1 MSLNLQTSSFQGR
14 SLIEASAGT
23 GKTWTLTALYA
34 RLLLEQQLNVS
45 QILVVTYTTA
55 ATAELRERI
64 RARLAE
70 LLGVYEGTPSND
82 SFLTEL
88 HQRHPGDEAKR
99 RLLLA
104 VHGFDEAAIFTIHG
118 FCQRALQ
125 DATFEAG
132 GDFDSE
138 LTQDDREVL
147 DALLSDA
154 WRHELAQAD
163 PAWAC
168 YLVKQKITPA
178 WLRQRLRQHLGK
190 PYLRIEPRLTVSRQQ
205 LSAAGAQ
212 WAPAAQLWHSG
223 GPALIEQLL
232 GHGGLSQSTHKLA
245 KFAQWA
251 AELDSYFA
259 DPAALFEAPE
269 ALTKLSTASL
279 EKATKKG
286 QVAPSSAISNA
297 FDALLAAL
305 ELALPEGAEGLIALQ
320 VRLLDQLNIELPARK
335 AAQRLLAFDDLL
347 NRLNEALHGPVGA
360 DLAATLRSRYPLA
373 LIDEFQDTDP
383 VQYQIFDLIY
393 PLPVATVAG
402 VASGSLAR
410 QASSEDRDSTSSTAR
425 SERETNAASESRSS
439 PGDLCFVGDPKQ
451 AIYGFRGAD
460 LNTYKQARAAAE
472 RSYDLPFNYRS
483 TPELIAAL
491 NLLFARPQ
499 PFAEDGL
506 SYPQVS
512 AGKKPRAQLVLP
524 SLQEADEAPLS
535 LLWLGDEPLSKGRA
549 DQLAAVD
556 CAQRIATLLAA
567 SAQGEAYFEDKQPQ
581 ESVQSVASPLRAE
594 TNSSGANL
602 DSFAGPQAE
611 GQDDFHQ
618 DRSDE
623 RDSTCSTASSA
634 REPDAAIEGRSSF
647 KRTPLKGGDIAVL
660 VASHREAASIAN
672 ELATRGVPSVRRGRD
687 SVWTCEEAGE
697 LAAVLAAYCEPSR
710 EGVLRYALATRL
722 LGHDGAYL
730 ARCLDDVAVWDAE
743 RDKADDYHQLWQ
755 QHGFM
760 RAFRLWLDKES
771 VAETLLASL
780 DGERRLTNLLHLAE
794 LLQTESL
801 QRPGLAALLSWL
813 NAQRVS
819 EGAGEDA
826 VLRLESDAERVQI
839 VTIHTSKGLEYPLVF
854 CPFLW
859 NGKLLGKFTDSA
871 RCHAEDGQPLLDLG
885 SEQLPARLQI
895 ARREQF
901 AEKLRLTYVALTR
914 ARDRLWLHW
923 GPVAVPKTVKSSG
936 LLPDEGLHS
945 SALAW
950 LLHGRELPGVDALSE
965 LGGYLNERSG
975 VALAAEVDQLV
986 AVSEGRI
993 SRQPLLLREA
1003 SAGGEQRAQPPAMLQ
1018 KFQRSLYSRW
1028 RVGSFSG
1035 LAAGM
1040 HMETA
1045 DRDGMQLPDANEPGS
1060 GFYGFPR
1067 GARAGTCLHAILED
1081 WARGKGALSSLVAP
1095 GLTSHGIDAALWG
1108 EIALRQLQIVLDT
1121 DLDGTGLSLAA
1132 LTPTRR
1138 LPELGFTFPVG
1149 ELQVQRLR
1157 AILSDPAYGLAE
1169 PLREAASRLEFDNL
1183 KGYLKGFIDLTFEH
1197 AGRWYILD
1205 YKSNW
1210 LGPDATYYGGERLV
1224 QALAGEHY
1232 YLQYLIYLVA
1242 LRRFLRQ
1249 RLSDFSDVQLGGAFY
1264 LFLRGMPEAGVY
1276 FARPSDA
1283 LLDALD
1289 QLFAEGVE

>member
-1 MSLNLQTSSFQGR
+1 MSLNLQTSSFRGR

-23 GKTWTLTALYA
+23 GKTFTLTALYA

-64 RARLAE
+64 RAKLAE
-70 LLGVYEGTPSND
+70 LLAVYEGTPSSD

-88 HQRHPGDEAKR
+88 QQRHPGAEAKR

-190 PYLRIEPRLTVSRQQ
+190 PYLRIEPRGPVGSTQ
-205 LSAAGAQ
+205 LSAASAQ
-212 WAPAAQLWHSG
+212 WQPAAQLWHSG
-223 GPALIEQLL
+223 GAALIEELL
-232 GHGGLSQSTHKLA
+232 AHGGLSQSTHKLV

-269 ALTKLSTASL
+269 ALSKLSSASL

-286 QVAPSSAISNA
+286 QVAPSSAISRA
-297 FDALLAAL
+297 FDGLLAAL
-305 ELALPEGAEGLIALQ
+305 ELALPEGAERLIALQ

-347 NRLNEALHGPVGA
+347 NRLNEALHGPVGV
-360 DLAATLRSRYPLA
+360 DLATTLRSRYPLA

-383 VQYQIFDLIY
+383 VQYQIFDHIY
-393 PLPVATVAG
+393 PRPETG
-402 VASGSLAR
+402 VDASTCRSGFSRDALEDGAEN
-410 QASSEDRDSTSSTAR
+410 SEA
-425 SERETNAASESRSS
+425 NAASESRSS
-439 PGDLCFVGDPKQ
+439 TGDLCFVGDPKQ

-460 LNTYKQARAAAE
+460 LNTYKQARDAAE
-472 RSYDLPFNYRS
+472 RRYNLPFNYRS
-483 TPELIAAL
+483 TPELIGAL
-491 NLLFARPQ
+491 NLLFDRPQ

-506 SYPQVS
+506 DYPPVS
-512 AGKKPRAQLVLP
+512 AGAKSRAQLVLP
-524 SLQEADEAPLS
+524 NLQEADAAPLS
-535 LLWLGDEPLSKGRA
+535 LVWFGDEPLSKGRA

-556 CAQRIATLLAA
+556 CAQRIAALLAA
-567 SAQGEAYFEDKQPQ
+567 SAQGTAYFAD
-581 ESVQSVASPLRAE
+581 
-594 TNSSGANL
+594 
-602 DSFAGPQAE
+602 
-611 GQDDFHQ
+611 QD
-618 DRSDE
+618 
-623 RDSTCSTASSA
+623 A
-634 REPDAAIEGRSSF
+634 
-647 KRTPLKGGDIAVL
+647 RTPLKGGDIAVL
-660 VASHREAASIAN
+660 VASHREAASIAS
-672 ELATRGVPSVRRGRD
+672 ELAARGVPSVRRGRD
-687 SVWTCEEAGE
+687 SVWACEEAGE

-730 ARCLDDVAVWDAE
+730 ARCLDEVAVWDAE

-760 RAFRLWLDKES
+760 RAFRLWLDQES
-771 VAETLLASL
+771 VAETLLASI

-885 SEQLPARLQI
+885 SEQLDARLQI

-936 LLPDEGLHS
+936 ALPDEGLHS

-950 LLHGRELPGVDALSE
+950 LLHGRELPGVDALQE
-965 LGGYLNERSG
+965 LGGYLNEQSSA
-975 VALAAEVDQLV
+975 ALAAEVDQLV
-986 AVSEGRI
+986 AVSAGRI
-993 SRQPLLLREA
+993 ARQPLLLREA
-1003 SAGGEQRAQPPAMLQ
+1003 QAAGEQRAQPPAQLQ

-1045 DRDGMQLPDANEPGS
+1045 DRDGLQLPDASEPGS

-1095 GLTSHGIDAALWG
+1095 GLTRHGIDATLWG
-1108 EIALRQLQIVLDT
+1108 EIAQQQLQRVLDS
-1121 DLDGTGLSLAA
+1121 DLDGNGLSLTA
-1132 LTPTRR
+1132 LAPTRR

-1149 ELQVQRLR
+1149 ELQVARLR
-1157 AILSDPAYGLAE
+1157 AILSDPAHGLAE
-1169 PLREAASRLEFDNL
+1169 PLREAATRLEFDNL

-1210 LGPDATYYGGERLV
+1210 LGPDASYYGGERLV

-1249 RLSDFSDVQLGGAFY
+1249 RLSDFNDAQLGGAFY

-1276 FARPSDA
+1276 FARPTDA

-1289 QLFAEGVE
+1289 QLFAEGV